1 MDSGAASSEAYPCHL
16 DLQRAWRVRKGAR
29 AMAPEDLPPSCRLR
43 RPRGSPDQR
52 AIAVAEM
59 QVAEKCTKQ
68 KKGRYDAELGVR
80 PDPKPQALRGLKQI
94 AKQHPLPG
102 SLDCCASAHSAYV
115 QVTVRRLAALG
126 IPTRTPNP
134 STLHP
139 NPCPQPQKP
148 EPQTRQPASINE
160 IPVISLYSGNLEA

>member
-1 MDSGAASSEAYPCHL
+1 
-16 DLQRAWRVRKGAR
+16 
-29 AMAPEDLPPSCRLR
+29 MAPEDLPPSCRLR

-59 QVAEKCTKQ
+59 QVSERPFVVLDLPHGGAEKCTKQ

-134 STLHP
+134 
-139 NPCPQPQKP
+139 
-148 EPQTRQPASINE
+148 
-160 IPVISLYSGNLEA
+160 